1 MLWTSKTIFI
11 KKVLLLFLATSTS
24 FFLNSALPDNISEL
38 VEESAPA
45 VVNITAKKE
54 VSQRSSYGYGGI
66 PDEMLER
73 FGIPRE
79 FREIPQQKREAI
91 SYGSGFILKDN
102 YIMTNFH
109 VVEDSTDVTISLSD
123 RREFSAEVIG
133 VDPLSD
139 LAVLEVKGKN
149 LPTVAVGDSDE
160 LRVGDWVIA
169 IGSPFSF
176 DFSVTAGIVSAK
188 GRSIQN
194 NNIGNYVPFLQ
205 TDVAINPGNS
215 GGPLFNLDGEVV
227 GINSQIYSRSG
238 GYQGLAFAIPI
249 NVAIDVADQIITN
262 GEVSRGYLG
271 VRMSEVDSD
280 LADALGM
287 NKPYGALINDVEE
300 GESAD
305 NAGLIPGDV
314 IVEFDKKEIKFS
326 SDLPHVVGQIKPET
340 KALAKV
346 IRDGEEMILEFILGE
361 LPVNKESF
369 IPAKTQLSSDPIGL
383 KVADIDRDNPSMT
396 NMPDGVIISRV
407 NPNSPASGKVNRG
420 DIITMIQY
428 KGKKYEVI
436 DVNSFNET
444 LDNFTTGNKIAI
456 HLIRGGNRLIRS
468 ITLN

>member
-1 MLWTSKTIFI
+1 MKTLI
-11 KKVLLLFLATSTS
+11 KSFLIIILASS
-24 FFLNSALPDNISEL
+24 SSLYAQLPNNISEL
-38 VEESAPA
+38 VDQSAPA

-54 VSQRSSYGYGGI
+54 ISQRSSFGYGGI

-73 FGIPRE
+73 FGIPRD
-79 FREIPQQKREAI
+79 FREMPQQRRE
-91 SYGSGFILKDN
+91 SVSFGSGFILKSN
-102 YIMTNFH
+102 YILTNFH
-109 VVEDSTDVTISLSD
+109 VVEDATEVVVSLSD
-123 RREFSAEVIG
+123 RREFKAEVVG

-139 LAVLEVKGKN
+139 LAVLEVDGKN
-149 LPTVAVGDSDE
+149 LPAVNVGNSDK
-160 LRVGDWVIA
+160 LNVGDWVIA

-215 GGPLFNLDGEVV
+215 GGPLFNLDGDVV

-249 NVAIDVADQIITN
+249 NVALDVADQIINN

-305 NAGLIPGDV
+305 NAGLVPGDV
-314 IVEFDKKEIKFS
+314 IIEFDSKEIKFS
-326 SDLPHVVGQIKPET
+326 SDLPHVVGQIKPDSRA
-340 KALAKV
+340 KAKV
-346 IRDGEEMILEFILGE
+346 IRDGKEITLDFVLGE
-361 LPVNKESF
+361 LPITSEQF
-369 IPAKTQLSSDPIGL
+369 IPAKTQQSSDPLGL
-383 KVADIDRDNPSMT
+383 KVAEIDRDNPTMT
-396 NMPDGVIISRV
+396 NMPDGVIVSRV
-407 NPNSPASGKVNRG
+407 DPNSAASGKVNRG

-428 KGKKYEVI
+428 KGKKYMVY
-436 DVNSFNET
+436 DVDSFNQA
-444 LDNFTTGNKIAI
+444 LSNFSTNNKIAI
-456 HLIRGGNRLIRS
+456 HLIRNGTRLIRS
-468 ITLN
+468 VTLN

>member
-1 MLWTSKTIFI
+1 MKNLNTQISYF
-11 KKVLLLFLATSTS
+11 LFLM
-24 FFLNSALPDNISEL
+24 FFAVDVISGALPENISEL
-38 VEESAPA
+38 VDSSAPA

-54 VSQRSSYGYGGI
+54 VSQRQSFGYGGI

-73 FGIPRE
+73 FGIPRQY
-79 FREIPQQKREAI
+79 REMPQQRREST

-109 VVEDSTDVTISLSD
+109 VVEDATEVVVSLSD

-139 LAVLEVKGKN
+139 LAVLEVSDDD
-149 LPTVAVGDSDE
+149 LPTVNVGDSDD
-160 LRVGDWVIA
+160 LKVGDWVVA

-249 NVAIDVADQIITN
+249 NVAVDVADQIITN
-262 GEVSRGYLG
+262 GEVARGYLG

-287 NKPYGALINDVEE
+287 KKPYGALINDIEE

-305 NAGLIPGDV
+305 QAGLMPGDV
-314 IVEFDKKEIKFS
+314 IIEFDNNEIKFS
-326 SDLPHVVGQIKPET
+326 TDLPHVVGQIKPNT
-340 KALAKV
+340 NAKAKV
-346 IRDGEEMILEFILGE
+346 IRDGDEIELDFILGE
-361 LPVNKESF
+361 LPVNKETF
-369 IPAKTQLSSDPIGL
+369 VPAKSNVSSDPIGL
-383 KVADIDRDNPSMT
+383 KVADVDRDNPSMS
-396 NMPDGVIISRV
+396 NLPEGVIVTRV
-407 NPNSPASGKVNRG
+407 NPNSPASGKLTRG
-420 DIITMIQY
+420 DLITMIQHR
-428 KGKKYEVI
+428 GKKFEVYNS
-436 DVNSFNET
+436 DSFDDAVNEFSSG
-444 LDNFTTGNKIAI
+444 DKIAI
-456 HLIRGGNRLIRS
+456 HIIRNGSRLIQS

>member
-1 MLWTSKTIFI
+1 MYKILNKSLII
-11 KKVLLLFLATSTS
+11 LLFAISS
-24 FFLNSALPDNISEL
+24 SNYVFGNLPENISEL
-38 VEESAPA
+38 VDSSAPA

-79 FREIPQQKREAI
+79 FRDAPQQKREAV

-109 VVEDSTDVTISLSD
+109 VVEDATEVVVSLSD
-123 RREFSAEVIG
+123 RREYIAEIIG
-133 VDPLSD
+133 VDQLSD

-149 LPTVAVGDSDE
+149 LPTVDVGNSDE
-160 LRVGDWVIA
+160 LKVGDWVIA

-215 GGPLFNLDGEVV
+215 GGPLFNLEGKVV

-249 NVAIDVADQIITN
+249 NVAIDVADQIIN
-262 GEVSRGYLG
+262 SGEVSRGYLG

-287 NKPYGALINDVEE
+287 KKPYGALINDVEE

-305 NAGLIPGDV
+305 MAGLVPGDV
-314 IVEFDKKEIKFS
+314 IIEFDNKEIKFS
-326 SDLPHVVGQIKPET
+326 SDLPHVVGQIKPDSR
-340 KALAKV
+340 ASAKV
-346 IRDGEEMILEFILGE
+346 IRDGKEISLDFVLGE
-361 LPVNKESF
+361 LPINNETF
-369 IPAKTQLSSDPIGL
+369 IPAKTQSSSDPIGL
-383 KVADIDRDNPSMT
+383 KVVDIDRDNRSMA
-396 NMPDGVIISRV
+396 NMPDGVIVSRV
-407 NPNSPASGKVNRG
+407 NPNSAASGKVNRG

-428 KGKKYEVI
+428 KGKKF
-436 DVNSFNET
+436 DVNGVDSFNDS
-444 LDNFTTGNKIAI
+444 LNNFSSGNKIAI
-456 HLIRGGNRLIRS
+456 HLIRNGSRLITS

>member
-1 MLWTSKTIFI
+1 MKTVKKTLTIFLSNI
-11 KKVLLLFLATSTS
+11 FVIA
-24 FFLNSALPDNISEL
+24 NVYASALPQNISEL
-38 VEESAPA
+38 VENTAPA
-45 VVNITAKKE
+45 VVNITSKKE
-54 VSQRSSYGYGGI
+54 MAQRQSYGYGGI

-73 FGIPRE
+73 FGIPRQY
-79 FREIPQQKREAI
+79 REMPQQKREAV

-102 YIMTNFH
+102 YILTNFH
-109 VVEDSTDVTISLSD
+109 VVEDATEVIVSLSD
-123 RREFSAEVIG
+123 RREFIAEIVG

-139 LAVLEVKGKN
+139 LALLQVEGKN
-149 LPTVAVGDSDE
+149 LPQVITGNSDN
-160 LRVGDWVIA
+160 LKVGDWVVA

-215 GGPLFNLDGEVV
+215 GGPLFDLDGRVV

-249 NVAIDVADQIITN
+249 NVAVDVANQIIDK

-287 NKPYGALINDVEE
+287 KKPYGALINDVEE

-305 NAGLIPGDV
+305 NAGLMPGDV
-314 IVEFDKKEIKFS
+314 IIEFDDKEIKFS
-326 SDLPHVVGQIKPET
+326 SDLPHVVGQIQPKT
-340 KALAKV
+340 KAIGKV
-346 IRDGEEMILEFILGE
+346 IRDGEEIKLKFTLGE

-369 IPAKTQLSSDPIGL
+369 VPAKSQNSSDSIGI
-383 KVADIDRDNPSMT
+383 KVAEIDRDNPSMS
-396 NMPDGVIISRV
+396 NLPDGVIVSRV
-407 NPNSPASGKVNRG
+407 NPGSPAAGKVTRG
-420 DIITMIQY
+420 DVITMIQY
-428 KGKKYEVI
+428 KGKKYDIFDTVSYE
-436 DVNSFNET
+436 EA
-444 LDNFTTGNKIAI
+444 LDNFTSGNKIAL
-456 HLIRGGNRLIRS
+456 HLNRNGNRLIRS
-468 ITLN
+468 ITIN

>member
-1 MLWTSKTIFI
+1 MKTVKKTLTIFLSNI
-11 KKVLLLFLATSTS
+11 FVIA
-24 FFLNSALPDNISEL
+24 NVYASALPQNISEL
-38 VEESAPA
+38 VENTAPA
-45 VVNITAKKE
+45 VVNITSKKE
-54 VSQRSSYGYGGI
+54 IAQRQSYGYGGI

-73 FGIPRE
+73 FGIPRQY
-79 FREIPQQKREAI
+79 REMPQQKREAV

-102 YIMTNFH
+102 YILTNFH
-109 VVEDSTDVTISLSD
+109 VVEDATEVIVSLSD
-123 RREFSAEVIG
+123 RREFIAEIVG

-139 LAVLEVKGKN
+139 LALLKVEGKN
-149 LPTVAVGDSDE
+149 LPQVNAGNSDN
-160 LRVGDWVIA
+160 LKVGDWVVA

-215 GGPLFNLDGEVV
+215 GGPLFDLDGKVV

-249 NVAIDVADQIITN
+249 NVAVDVANQIIDK

-305 NAGLIPGDV
+305 NAGLMPGDV
-314 IVEFDKKEIKFS
+314 IIEFDNKEIKFS
-326 SDLPHVVGQIKPET
+326 SDLPHVVGQIQPQT
-340 KALAKV
+340 KAIGKV
-346 IRDGEEMILEFILGE
+346 IRDGEEIKLKFTLGE
-361 LPVNKESF
+361 LPVNNESF
-369 IPAKTQLSSDPIGL
+369 VPAKSQNSSDPIGI
-383 KVADIDRDNPSMT
+383 KVAEIDRDNPSMS
-396 NMPDGVIISRV
+396 NLSDGVIVSRV
-407 NPNSPASGKVNRG
+407 NPGSPAAGKVSKG
-420 DIITMIQY
+420 DLITMIQY
-428 KGKKYEVI
+428 KGKKYDII
-436 DVNSFNET
+436 DVESYEEA
-444 LDNFTTGNKIAI
+444 LDYFTSGNKIAL
-456 HLIRGGNRLIRS
+456 HLNRNGSRIIRS
-468 ITLN
+468 ITIN

>member
-1 MLWTSKTIFI
+1 MKTLIKSFLIIILTS
-11 KKVLLLFLATSTS
+11 
-24 FFLNSALPDNISEL
+24 SASLYAQLPDNISEL
-38 VEESAPA
+38 VDQSAPA

-54 VSQRSSYGYGGI
+54 ISQRSSFGYGGI

-73 FGIPRE
+73 FGIPRD
-79 FREIPQQKREAI
+79 FREMPQQRRE
-91 SYGSGFILKDN
+91 SVSFGSGFILKNN
-102 YIMTNFH
+102 YILTNFH
-109 VVEDSTDVTISLSD
+109 VVEDATDVVVSLSD
-123 RREFSAEVIG
+123 RREFKAEVVG

-139 LAVLEVKGKN
+139 LAVLEVDGKD
-149 LPTVAVGDSDE
+149 LPAVNVGNSDK
-160 LRVGDWVIA
+160 LNVGDWVIA

-215 GGPLFNLDGEVV
+215 GGPLFNLDGDVV

-249 NVAIDVADQIITN
+249 NVALDVADQIINN

-305 NAGLIPGDV
+305 NAGLVPGDV
-314 IVEFDKKEIKFS
+314 IIEFDSKEIKFS
-326 SDLPHVVGQIKPET
+326 SDLPHVVGQIKPNSSA
-340 KALAKV
+340 KAKV
-346 IRDGEEMILEFILGE
+346 IRDGKEITLDFVLGE
-361 LPVNKESF
+361 LPVNSEQF
-369 IPAKTQLSSDPIGL
+369 IPAKTQQSSDPLGL

-396 NMPDGVIISRV
+396 NMPEGVIVSRV
-407 NPNSPASGKVNRG
+407 NPNSAASGKVNRG
-420 DIITMIQY
+420 DVITMIQY
-428 KGKKYEVI
+428 KGQKYMVY
-436 DVNSFNET
+436 DVDSFNQA
-444 LDNFTTGNKIAI
+444 LSNFSSNNKIAI
-456 HLIRGGNRLIRS
+456 HLIRNGNRLIRS
-468 ITLN
+468 VTLN

>member
-1 MLWTSKTIFI
+1 MKILNVKHIF
-11 KKVLLLFLATSTS
+11 LLVCLSISNEVFA
-24 FFLNSALPDNISEL
+24 SALPENISEL
-38 VEESAPA
+38 VDSSAPA

-54 VSQRSSYGYGGI
+54 VSQRQSFGYGGI

-73 FGIPRE
+73 FGIPRQY
-79 FREIPQQKREAI
+79 REMPQQKREAT

-109 VVEDSTDVTISLSD
+109 VVEDATEVIISLSD
-123 RREFSAEVIG
+123 RREFIAEVVG

-139 LAVLEVKGKN
+139 LAVLEVSDDD
-149 LPTVAVGDSDE
+149 LPTVNVGNSDE

-188 GRSIQN
+188 GRSINN

-249 NVAIDVADQIITN
+249 NVAMDVADQIIN
-262 GEVSRGYLG
+262 DGEVSRGYLG

-287 NKPYGALINDVEE
+287 EKPYGALINDIEE

-305 NAGLIPGDV
+305 LAGLMPGDV
-314 IVEFDKKEIKFS
+314 IVEFDKKQIKFS
-326 SDLPHVVGQIKPET
+326 SDLPHVVGQIKPNT
-340 KALAKV
+340 NAKAIV
-346 IRDGEEMILEFILGE
+346 IRDGDEIELEFVLGE
-361 LPVNKESF
+361 LPVNNESF
-369 IPAKTQLSSDPIGL
+369 IPAKINTSSDPIGL
-383 KVADIDRDNPSMT
+383 KVAEIDRDNPSMS
-396 NMPDGVIISRV
+396 NLPDGVIVSRV
-407 NPNSPASGKVNRG
+407 NPNSPASGKLNRG
-420 DIITMIQY
+420 DLITMIQH
-428 KGKKYEVI
+428 KGKKFKVY
-436 DVNSFNET
+436 DVDTFDEAV
-444 LDNFTTGNKIAI
+444 DNFSTGEKIAI
-456 HLIRGGNRLIRS
+456 HIIRSGTRLIRS

>member
-1 MLWTSKTIFI
+1 MKTLI
-11 KKVLLLFLATSTS
+11 KSFLIIILASS
-24 FFLNSALPDNISEL
+24 SSLYAQLPDNISEL
-38 VEESAPA
+38 VDQSAPA

-54 VSQRSSYGYGGI
+54 ISQRSSFGYGGI

-73 FGIPRE
+73 FGIPRD
-79 FREIPQQKREAI
+79 FREMPQQRRE
-91 SYGSGFILKDN
+91 SVSFGSGFILKSN
-102 YIMTNFH
+102 YILTNFH
-109 VVEDSTDVTISLSD
+109 VVEDATEVVVSLSD
-123 RREFSAEVIG
+123 RREYKAEIVG

-139 LAVLEVKGKN
+139 LAVLEVDGKD
-149 LPTVAVGDSDE
+149 LPAVNVGNSDK
-160 LRVGDWVIA
+160 LNVGDWVIA

-215 GGPLFNLDGEVV
+215 GGPLFNLDGDVV

-249 NVAIDVADQIITN
+249 NVALDVADQIINN

-305 NAGLIPGDV
+305 NAGLVPGDV
-314 IVEFDKKEIKFS
+314 IIEFDSKEIKFS
-326 SDLPHVVGQIKPET
+326 SDLPHVVGQIKPDSSA
-340 KALAKV
+340 KAKV
-346 IRDGEEMILEFILGE
+346 IRDGKEITLDFVLGE
-361 LPVNKESF
+361 LPITSEQF
-369 IPAKTQLSSDPIGL
+369 IPAKTQQSSDPLGL

-396 NMPDGVIISRV
+396 NMPEGVIVSRV
-407 NPNSPASGKVNRG
+407 NPNSAASGKVNRG
-420 DIITMIQY
+420 DVITMIQY
-428 KGKKYEVI
+428 KGQKYMVY
-436 DVNSFNET
+436 DVDSFNQA
-444 LDNFTTGNKIAI
+444 LSNFSTNNKIAI
-456 HLIRGGNRLIRS
+456 HLIRNGTRLIRS
-468 ITLN
+468 VTLN

>member
-1 MLWTSKTIFI
+1 MVPNISG
-11 KKVLLLFLATSTS
+11 SS
-24 FFLNSALPDNISEL
+24 LPENISEL
-38 VEESAPA
+38 VEDTASA
-45 VVNITAKKE
+45 VVNITSKKE
-54 VSQRSSYGYGGI
+54 INQRQSYGYGGI

-73 FGIPRE
+73 FGIPRQ
-79 FREIPQQKREAI
+79 FREMPQQKREAT

-102 YIMTNFH
+102 YILTNFH
-109 VVEDSTDVTISLSD
+109 VVEDATEVIVSLSD
-123 RREFSAEVIG
+123 RREFIAEIVG

-139 LAVLEVKGKN
+139 LALLKVDGNN
-149 LPTVAVGDSDE
+149 LPQVITGNSDD
-160 LRVGDWVIA
+160 LKVGDWVVA

-215 GGPLFNLDGEVV
+215 GGPLFDLDGKVV

-249 NVAIDVADQIITN
+249 NVAVDVANQIIDK

-305 NAGLIPGDV
+305 NAGLLPGDV
-314 IVEFDKKEIKFS
+314 IIEFDNKEIKFS
-326 SDLPHVVGQIKPET
+326 SDLPHVVGQIQPKT
-340 KALAKV
+340 KAMAKV
-346 IRDGEEMILEFILGE
+346 IRNGEEIKLKFTLGE
-361 LPVNKESF
+361 LPVNSESF
-369 IPAKTQLSSDPIGL
+369 VPAKSQNSADPIGI
-383 KVADIDRDNPSMT
+383 KVAEIDRDNPSMS
-396 NMPDGVIISRV
+396 NLPDGVIVSRV
-407 NPNSPASGKVNRG
+407 DPGSPASGKINRG
-420 DIITMIQY
+420 DIITMIQH
-428 KGKKYEVI
+428 KGKKFDIFDTDTYEEAI
-436 DVNSFNET
+436 DDFIS
-444 LDNFTTGNKIAI
+444 GNKIAL
-456 HLIRGGNRLIRS
+456 HLNRNGNRIIRS
-468 ITLN
+468 ITIN

>member
-1 MLWTSKTIFI
+1 MKTLIKSFLIIILTSS
-11 KKVLLLFLATSTS
+11 LSLYAQ
-24 FFLNSALPDNISEL
+24 LPDNISEL
-38 VEESAPA
+38 VDQSAPA

-54 VSQRSSYGYGGI
+54 ISQRSSFGYGGI

-73 FGIPRE
+73 FGIPRD
-79 FREIPQQKREAI
+79 FREMPQQRRE
-91 SYGSGFILKDN
+91 SVSFGSGFILKSN
-102 YIMTNFH
+102 YILTNFH
-109 VVEDSTDVTISLSD
+109 VVEDATEVVVSLSD
-123 RREFSAEVIG
+123 RREYKAEIVG

-139 LAVLEVKGKN
+139 LAVLEVDGKD
-149 LPTVAVGDSDE
+149 LPAVNVGNSDK
-160 LRVGDWVIA
+160 LNVGDWVIA

-215 GGPLFNLDGEVV
+215 GGPLFNLDGDVV

-249 NVAIDVADQIITN
+249 NVALDVADQIINN

-305 NAGLIPGDV
+305 NAGLVPGDV
-314 IVEFDKKEIKFS
+314 IIEFDSKEIKFS
-326 SDLPHVVGQIKPET
+326 SDLPHVVGQIKPDSSA
-340 KALAKV
+340 KAKV
-346 IRDGEEMILEFILGE
+346 IRDGKEITLDFVLGE
-361 LPVNKESF
+361 LPITSEQF
-369 IPAKTQLSSDPIGL
+369 IPAKTQQSSDPLGL

-396 NMPDGVIISRV
+396 NMPEGVIVSRV
-407 NPNSPASGKVNRG
+407 NPNSAASGKVNRG
-420 DIITMIQY
+420 DVITMIQY
-428 KGKKYEVI
+428 KGQKYMVY
-436 DVNSFNET
+436 DVDSFNQA
-444 LDNFTTGNKIAI
+444 LSNFSSNNKIAI
-456 HLIRGGNRLIRS
+456 HLIRNGTRLIRS
-468 ITLN
+468 VTLN

>member
-1 MLWTSKTIFI
+1 MFKPKLKNFFIVIFLI
-11 KKVLLLFLATSTS
+11 GSSASLYA
-24 FFLNSALPDNISEL
+24 ALPENISDL
-38 VEESAPA
+38 VDDSAPA

-79 FREIPQQKREAI
+79 FREMPQQKREAV

-109 VVEDSTDVTISLSD
+109 VVEDASEVVVSLSD
-123 RREFSAEVIG
+123 RREFIAEVIG

-149 LPTVAVGDSDE
+149 LPSVDVGNSDE
-160 LRVGDWVIA
+160 LKVGDWVIA

-249 NVAIDVADQIITN
+249 NVAVDVADQIISS

-287 NKPYGALINDVEE
+287 KKPYGALINDVEE

-305 NAGLIPGDV
+305 LAGLIPGDV
-314 IVEFDKKEIKFS
+314 IIEFDKKQIKFS
-326 SDLPHVVGQIKPET
+326 TDLPHVVGQIKPNTE
-340 KALAKV
+340 AIAKV
-346 IRDGEEMILEFILGE
+346 IRDGEEISLEFILGE
-361 LPVNKESF
+361 LPVNSETF
-369 IPAKTQLSSDPIGL
+369 IPAKTQTSSDPIGI
-383 KVADIDRDNPSMT
+383 KVADLDRDNPSMA
-396 NMPDGVIISRV
+396 NMPDGVIVSRV

-420 DIITMIQY
+420 DLITMIQF
-428 KGKKYEVI
+428 KGKKYQVF
-436 DVNSFNET
+436 DVESFNDS
-444 LDNFTTGNKIAI
+444 LLNFSSGDKVAV
-456 HLIRGGNRLIRS
+456 HLIRGGNRFIRS

>member
-1 MLWTSKTIFI
+1 MKTLI
-11 KKVLLLFLATSTS
+11 KSFLIIILASS
-24 FFLNSALPDNISEL
+24 SSLYAQLPDNISEL
-38 VEESAPA
+38 VDQSAPA

-54 VSQRSSYGYGGI
+54 ISQRSSFGYGGI

-73 FGIPRE
+73 FGIPRD
-79 FREIPQQKREAI
+79 FREMPQQRRE
-91 SYGSGFILKDN
+91 SVSFGSGFILKSN
-102 YIMTNFH
+102 YILTNFH
-109 VVEDSTDVTISLSD
+109 VVEDATEVVVSLSD
-123 RREFSAEVIG
+123 RREYKAEIVG

-139 LAVLEVKGKN
+139 LAVLEVDGKD
-149 LPTVAVGDSDE
+149 LPAVNVGNSDK
-160 LRVGDWVIA
+160 LNVGDWVIA

-215 GGPLFNLDGEVV
+215 GGPLFNLDGDVV

-249 NVAIDVADQIITN
+249 NVALDVADQIIN
-262 GEVSRGYLG
+262 SGEVSRGYLG

-305 NAGLIPGDV
+305 NAGLVPGDV
-314 IVEFDKKEIKFS
+314 IIEFDSKEIKFS
-326 SDLPHVVGQIKPET
+326 SDLPHVVGQIKPDSSA
-340 KALAKV
+340 KAKV
-346 IRDGEEMILEFILGE
+346 IRDGKEITLDFVLGE
-361 LPVNKESF
+361 LPITSEQF
-369 IPAKTQLSSDPIGL
+369 IPAKTQQSSDPLGL

-396 NMPDGVIISRV
+396 NMPEGVIVSRV
-407 NPNSPASGKVNRG
+407 NPNSAASGKVNRG
-420 DIITMIQY
+420 DVITMIQH
-428 KGKKYEVI
+428 KGQKYMVY
-436 DVNSFNET
+436 DVDSFNQA
-444 LDNFTTGNKIAI
+444 LRNFSTNNKIAI
-456 HLIRGGNRLIRS
+456 HLIRNGTRLIRS
-468 ITLN
+468 VTLN

>member
-1 MLWTSKTIFI
+1 MYKILNKGLII
-11 KKVLLLFLATSTS
+11 LLFAISS
-24 FFLNSALPDNISEL
+24 SNYVFGNLPENISEL
-38 VEESAPA
+38 VDSSAPA

-79 FREIPQQKREAI
+79 FRDAPQQKREAV

-109 VVEDSTDVTISLSD
+109 VVEDATEVVVSLSD
-123 RREFSAEVIG
+123 RREYIAEIIG
-133 VDPLSD
+133 VDQLSD

-149 LPTVAVGDSDE
+149 LPSVDVGNSDE
-160 LRVGDWVIA
+160 LKVGDWVIA

-215 GGPLFNLDGEVV
+215 GGPLFNLEGKVV

-249 NVAIDVADQIITN
+249 NVAIDVADQIIN
-262 GEVSRGYLG
+262 SGEVSRGYLG

-287 NKPYGALINDVEE
+287 KKPYGALINDVEE

-305 NAGLIPGDV
+305 MAGLVPGDV
-314 IVEFDKKEIKFS
+314 IIEFDNKEIKFS
-326 SDLPHVVGQIKPET
+326 SDLPHVVGQIKPDSR
-340 KALAKV
+340 ASAKV
-346 IRDGEEMILEFILGE
+346 IRDGKQISLDFVLGE
-361 LPVNKESF
+361 LPINNETF
-369 IPAKTQLSSDPIGL
+369 IPAKTQSSSDPIGL
-383 KVADIDRDNPSMT
+383 KVVDIDRDNPSMA
-396 NMPDGVIISRV
+396 NMPDGVIVSRV
-407 NPNSPASGKVNRG
+407 NPNSAASGKVNRG

-428 KGKKYEVI
+428 KGKKF
-436 DVNSFNET
+436 DVNGVDSFNEA
-444 LDNFTTGNKIAI
+444 LNNFSSGNKIAI
-456 HLIRGGNRLIRS
+456 HLIRNGSRLITS

>member
-1 MLWTSKTIFI
+1 MKTLI
-11 KKVLLLFLATSTS
+11 KSFLIIILASS
-24 FFLNSALPDNISEL
+24 SSLYAQLPDNISEL
-38 VEESAPA
+38 VDQSAPA

-54 VSQRSSYGYGGI
+54 ISQRSSFGYGGI

-73 FGIPRE
+73 FGIPRD
-79 FREIPQQKREAI
+79 FREMPQQRRE
-91 SYGSGFILKDN
+91 SVSFGSGFILKSN
-102 YIMTNFH
+102 YILTNFH
-109 VVEDSTDVTISLSD
+109 VVEDATEVVVSLSD
-123 RREFSAEVIG
+123 RREYKAEIVG

-139 LAVLEVKGKN
+139 LAVLEVDGKD
-149 LPTVAVGDSDE
+149 LPAVNVGNSDK
-160 LRVGDWVIA
+160 LNVGDWVIA

-215 GGPLFNLDGEVV
+215 GGPLFNLDGDVV

-249 NVAIDVADQIITN
+249 NVALDVADQIIN
-262 GEVSRGYLG
+262 SGEVSRGYLG

-305 NAGLIPGDV
+305 NAGLVPGDV
-314 IVEFDKKEIKFS
+314 IIEFDSKEIKFS
-326 SDLPHVVGQIKPET
+326 SDLPHVVGQIKPDSSA
-340 KALAKV
+340 KAKV
-346 IRDGEEMILEFILGE
+346 IRDGKEITLDFVLGE
-361 LPVNKESF
+361 LPITSEQF
-369 IPAKTQLSSDPIGL
+369 IPAKTQQSSDPLGL

-396 NMPDGVIISRV
+396 NMPEGVIVSRV
-407 NPNSPASGKVNRG
+407 NPNSAASGKVNRG
-420 DIITMIQY
+420 DVITMIQY
-428 KGKKYEVI
+428 KGQKYMVY
-436 DVNSFNET
+436 DVDSFNQA
-444 LDNFTTGNKIAI
+444 LSNFSTNNKIAI
-456 HLIRGGNRLIRS
+456 HLIRNGTRLIRS
-468 ITLN
+468 VTLN

>member
-1 MLWTSKTIFI
+1 MKILNVKHIF
-11 KKVLLLFLATSTS
+11 LLVSLSVSNEVFS
-24 FFLNSALPDNISEL
+24 SALPENISEL
-38 VEESAPA
+38 VDSSAPA

-54 VSQRSSYGYGGI
+54 VSQRQSFGYGGI

-73 FGIPRE
+73 FGIPRQY
-79 FREIPQQKREAI
+79 REMPQQKREAT

-109 VVEDSTDVTISLSD
+109 VVEDATEVIISLSD
-123 RREFSAEVIG
+123 RREFIAEVVG

-139 LAVLEVKGKN
+139 LAVLEVSDDD
-149 LPTVAVGDSDE
+149 LPTVNVGNSDE

-188 GRSIQN
+188 GRSINN

-249 NVAIDVADQIITN
+249 NVAMDVADQIIN
-262 GEVSRGYLG
+262 DGEVSRGYLG

-287 NKPYGALINDVEE
+287 EKPYGALINDIEE

-305 NAGLIPGDV
+305 LAGLMPGDV
-314 IVEFDKKEIKFS
+314 IVEFDKKQIKFS
-326 SDLPHVVGQIKPET
+326 SDLPHVVGQIKPNT
-340 KALAKV
+340 NAKAIV
-346 IRDGEEMILEFILGE
+346 IRDGDEIELEFVLGE
-361 LPVNKESF
+361 LPVNNESF
-369 IPAKTQLSSDPIGL
+369 IPAKINTSSDPIGL
-383 KVADIDRDNPSMT
+383 KVAEIDRDNPSMS
-396 NMPDGVIISRV
+396 NLPDGVIVSRV
-407 NPNSPASGKVNRG
+407 NPNSPASGKLNRG
-420 DIITMIQY
+420 DLITMIQH
-428 KGKKYEVI
+428 KGKKFKVY
-436 DVNSFNET
+436 DVDTFDEAV
-444 LDNFTTGNKIAI
+444 DNFSTGEKIAI
-456 HLIRGGNRLIRS
+456 HIIRNGTRLIRS

>member
-1 MLWTSKTIFI
+1 MKTLIKSFLIIILTSSSS
-11 KKVLLLFLATSTS
+11 LYAQ
-24 FFLNSALPDNISEL
+24 LPDNISEL
-38 VEESAPA
+38 VDQSAPA

-54 VSQRSSYGYGGI
+54 ISQRSSFGYGGI

-73 FGIPRE
+73 FGIPRD
-79 FREIPQQKREAI
+79 FREMPQQRRE
-91 SYGSGFILKDN
+91 SVSFGSGFILKNN
-102 YIMTNFH
+102 YILTNFH
-109 VVEDSTDVTISLSD
+109 VVEDATEVVVSLSD
-123 RREFSAEVIG
+123 RREFKAEVVG

-139 LAVLEVKGKN
+139 LAVLEVDGKD
-149 LPTVAVGDSDE
+149 LPAVNVGNSDK
-160 LRVGDWVIA
+160 LNVGDWVIA

-215 GGPLFNLDGEVV
+215 GGPLFNLDGDVV

-249 NVAIDVADQIITN
+249 NVALDVADQIINN

-305 NAGLIPGDV
+305 NAGLVPGDV
-314 IVEFDKKEIKFS
+314 IIEFDSKEIKFS
-326 SDLPHVVGQIKPET
+326 SDLPHVVGQIKPDSSA
-340 KALAKV
+340 KAKV
-346 IRDGEEMILEFILGE
+346 IRDGKEITLDFVLGE
-361 LPVNKESF
+361 LPITSEQF
-369 IPAKTQLSSDPIGL
+369 IPAKTQQSSDPLGL

-396 NMPDGVIISRV
+396 NMPEGVIVSRV
-407 NPNSPASGKVNRG
+407 NPNSAASGKVNRG
-420 DIITMIQY
+420 DVITMIQY
-428 KGKKYEVI
+428 KGQKYMVY
-436 DVNSFNET
+436 DVDSFNQA
-444 LDNFTTGNKIAI
+444 LSNFSSNNKIAI
-456 HLIRGGNRLIRS
+456 HLIRNGTRLIRS
-468 ITLN
+468 VTLN

>member
-1 MLWTSKTIFI
+1 MINIFNKSLI
-11 KKVLLLFLATSTS
+11 IFLSIATT
-24 FFLNSALPDNISEL
+24 FDVYANLPENISDL
-38 VEESAPA
+38 VDDSAPA

-54 VSQRSSYGYGGI
+54 VSQRSSFGYGGI

-73 FGIPRE
+73 FGVPRE
-79 FREIPQQKREAI
+79 FREREMPQQKRESI

-109 VVEDSTDVTISLSD
+109 VVEDASEVVVSLSD
-123 RREFSAEVIG
+123 RREYIAEVIG

-139 LAVLEVKGKN
+139 LAVLQIKGKD
-149 LPTVAVGDSDE
+149 LPTINVGNSDE
-160 LRVGDWVIA
+160 LKVGDWVVA

-249 NVAIDVADQIITN
+249 NVATDVADQIITS

-287 NKPYGALINDVEE
+287 RKPYGALINDVEE

-305 NAGLIPGDV
+305 LAGLVPGDV
-314 IVEFDKKEIKFS
+314 IIEFDNKEIKFS
-326 SDLPHVVGQIKPET
+326 SDLPHVVGQIKPNT
-340 KALAKV
+340 RASARV
-346 IRDGEEMILEFILGE
+346 VRDGDEINLDFILGE

-369 IPAKTQLSSDPIGL
+369 VPAKTQSSSDPLGL
-383 KVADIDRDNPSMT
+383 KVADIDRDNPSMA
-396 NMPDGVIISRV
+396 NMPDGVIVSRV
-407 NPNSPASGKVNRG
+407 NPNSAASGKVNRG
-420 DIITMIQY
+420 DLITMIQY
-428 KGKKYEVI
+428 KGKKLEVSDI
-436 DVNSFNET
+436 ESFGKALE
-444 LDNFTTGNKIAI
+444 NFSSGDKIAI
-456 HLIRGGNRLIRS
+456 HLIRGGNRLITS
-468 ITLN
+468 VTLT

>member
-1 MLWTSKTIFI
+1 MKIFNVKHI
-11 KKVLLLFLATSTS
+11 FLLVCLSISNEVFS
-24 FFLNSALPDNISEL
+24 SALPENISEL
-38 VEESAPA
+38 VDSSAPA

-54 VSQRSSYGYGGI
+54 VSQRQSFGYGGI

-73 FGIPRE
+73 FGIPRQY
-79 FREIPQQKREAI
+79 REMPQQKREAT

-109 VVEDSTDVTISLSD
+109 VVEDATEVIISLSD
-123 RREFSAEVIG
+123 RREFIAEVVG

-139 LAVLEVKGKN
+139 LAVLEVSDDD
-149 LPTVAVGDSDE
+149 LPTVNVGNSDE

-188 GRSIQN
+188 GRSINN

-215 GGPLFNLDGEVV
+215 GGPLFNLDGEVI

-249 NVAIDVADQIITN
+249 NVAMDVADQIIN
-262 GEVSRGYLG
+262 DGEVSRGYLG

-287 NKPYGALINDVEE
+287 EKPYGALINDIEE

-305 NAGLIPGDV
+305 LAGLMPGDV
-314 IVEFDKKEIKFS
+314 IVEFDKKQIKFS
-326 SDLPHVVGQIKPET
+326 SDLPHVVGQIKPNT
-340 KALAKV
+340 NAKAIV
-346 IRDGEEMILEFILGE
+346 IRDGDEIELEFVLGE
-361 LPVNKESF
+361 LPVNNESF
-369 IPAKTQLSSDPIGL
+369 IPAKINTSSDPIGL
-383 KVADIDRDNPSMT
+383 KVAEIDRDNPSMS
-396 NMPDGVIISRV
+396 NLPDGVIVSRV
-407 NPNSPASGKVNRG
+407 NPNSPASGKLNRG
-420 DIITMIQY
+420 DLITMIQH
-428 KGKKYEVI
+428 KGKKFKVY
-436 DVNSFNET
+436 DVDTFDEAV
-444 LDNFTTGNKIAI
+444 DNFSTGEKIAI
-456 HLIRGGNRLIRS
+456 HIIRNGTRLIRS

>member
-1 MLWTSKTIFI
+1 MINIFI
-11 KKVLLLFLATSTS
+11 KSLIIFLSIATT
-24 FFLNSALPDNISEL
+24 FDVYANLPENISDL
-38 VEESAPA
+38 VDDSAPA

-54 VSQRSSYGYGGI
+54 VSQRSSFGYGGI

-73 FGIPRE
+73 FGVPRE
-79 FREIPQQKREAI
+79 FREREMPQQKRESI

-109 VVEDSTDVTISLSD
+109 VVEDATEVVVSLSD
-123 RREFSAEVIG
+123 RREYIAEVIG

-139 LAVLEVKGKN
+139 LAVLQIKGKD
-149 LPTVAVGDSDE
+149 LPTVNVGNSDE
-160 LRVGDWVIA
+160 LKVGDWVVA

-249 NVAIDVADQIITN
+249 NVATDVADQIITS

-287 NKPYGALINDVEE
+287 RKPYGALINDVEE

-305 NAGLIPGDV
+305 LAGLVPGDV
-314 IVEFDKKEIKFS
+314 IIEFDNKEIKFS
-326 SDLPHVVGQIKPET
+326 SDLPHVVGQIKPNT
-340 KALAKV
+340 RASARV
-346 IRDGEEMILEFILGE
+346 VRDGDEINLDFILGE

-369 IPAKTQLSSDPIGL
+369 VPAKTQSSSDPLGL
-383 KVADIDRDNPSMT
+383 KVADIDRDNPSMA
-396 NMPDGVIISRV
+396 NMPDGVIVSRV
-407 NPNSPASGKVNRG
+407 NPNSAASGKVNRG
-420 DIITMIQY
+420 DLITMIQY
-428 KGKKYEVI
+428 KGKKLEVSDI
-436 DVNSFNET
+436 ESFGKALE
-444 LDNFTTGNKIAI
+444 NFSSGDKIAI
-456 HLIRGGNRLIRS
+456 HLIRGGNRLITS
-468 ITLN
+468 VTLT

>member
-1 MLWTSKTIFI
+1 MKLKSKIYI
-11 KKVLLLFLATSTS
+11 IILIS
-24 FFLNSALPDNISEL
+24 FTYSMAVMGQLPDNISEL
-38 VEESAPA
+38 VDQSAPA

-54 VSQRSSYGYGGI
+54 ISQRSSFGYGGI

-73 FGIPRE
+73 FGIPRD
-79 FREIPQQKREAI
+79 FRDMPQQKRESI
-91 SYGSGFILKDN
+91 SYGSGFILKNN

-109 VVEDSTDVTISLSD
+109 VVDDATEVVISLAD
-123 RREFSAEVIG
+123 RREFKAEVIG

-139 LAVLEVKGKN
+139 LAVLEIKGNN
-149 LPTVAVGDSDE
+149 LPNVVVGDSDK
-160 LRVGDWVIA
+160 LKVGDWVVA

-249 NVAIDVADQIITN
+249 NVAIDVADQIIN
-262 GEVSRGYLG
+262 SGEVSRGYLG

-287 NKPYGALINDVEE
+287 KKPYGALINDIEE

-305 NAGLIPGDV
+305 NAGLLPGDV
-314 IVEFDKKEIKFS
+314 IIEFDEKEIKFS
-326 SDLPHVVGQIKPET
+326 SDLPHVVGQIKPNTE
-340 KALAKV
+340 AAAKV
-346 IRDGEEMILEFILGE
+346 IRDGEEIMLNFVLGQ
-361 LPVNKESF
+361 LPVNSEQF
-369 IPAKTQLSSDPIGL
+369 IPAKMQSSSDPLGL
-383 KVADIDRDNPSMT
+383 KVAEIDRDNPSMT
-396 NMPDGVIISRV
+396 NMPEGVIVSRV
-407 NPNSPASGKVNRG
+407 NANSAASGKVNRG
-420 DIITMIQY
+420 DLITMIQF
-428 KGKKYEVI
+428 KGNKFSI
-436 DVNSFNET
+436 NDVDSFDDA
-444 LDNFTTGNKIAI
+444 LKNFSSGNKIAI
-456 HLIRGGNRLIRS
+456 HLIRNGLRLITS
-468 ITLN
+468 VTLN

>member
-1 MLWTSKTIFI
+1 MKTLIKSFLIIILTS
-11 KKVLLLFLATSTS
+11 STS
-24 FFLNSALPDNISEL
+24 LYAQLPDNISEL
-38 VEESAPA
+38 VDQSAPA

-54 VSQRSSYGYGGI
+54 ISQRSSFGYGGI

-73 FGIPRE
+73 FGIPRD
-79 FREIPQQKREAI
+79 FREMPQQRRE
-91 SYGSGFILKDN
+91 SVSFGSGFILKSN
-102 YIMTNFH
+102 YILTNFH
-109 VVEDSTDVTISLSD
+109 VVEDATEVVVSLSD
-123 RREFSAEVIG
+123 RREYKAEIVG

-139 LAVLEVKGKN
+139 LAVLEVDGKD
-149 LPTVAVGDSDE
+149 LPAVNVGNSDK
-160 LRVGDWVIA
+160 LNVGDWVIA

-215 GGPLFNLDGEVV
+215 GGPLFNLDGDVV

-249 NVAIDVADQIITN
+249 NVALDVADQIINN

-305 NAGLIPGDV
+305 NAGLVPGDV
-314 IVEFDKKEIKFS
+314 IIEFDSKEIKFS
-326 SDLPHVVGQIKPET
+326 SDLPHVVGQIKPDSSA
-340 KALAKV
+340 KAKV
-346 IRDGEEMILEFILGE
+346 IRDGKEITLDFVLGE
-361 LPVNKESF
+361 LPITSEQF
-369 IPAKTQLSSDPIGL
+369 IPAKTQQSSDPLGL

-396 NMPDGVIISRV
+396 NMPEGVIVSRV
-407 NPNSPASGKVNRG
+407 NPNSAASGKVNRG
-420 DIITMIQY
+420 DVITMIQY
-428 KGKKYEVI
+428 KGQKYMVY
-436 DVNSFNET
+436 DVDSFNQA
-444 LDNFTTGNKIAI
+444 LSNFSSNNKIAI
-456 HLIRGGNRLIRS
+456 HLIRNGTRLIRS
-468 ITLN
+468 VTLN

>member
-1 MLWTSKTIFI
+1 MKISNI
-11 KKVLLLFLATSTS
+11 KLSSLLLLIIFSK
-24 FFLNSALPDNISEL
+24 NIVGALPENISEL
-38 VEESAPA
+38 VDSSAPA

-54 VSQRSSYGYGGI
+54 VSQRQSYGYGGI

-73 FGIPRE
+73 FGIPRQ
-79 FREIPQQKREAI
+79 FREMPQEKREAT

-109 VVEDSTDVTISLSD
+109 VVEDATEVIVSLSD
-123 RREFSAEVIG
+123 RREFVAEVIG
-133 VDPLSD
+133 IDPLSD
-139 LAVLEVKGKN
+139 LAVLEVNGKDLPSVNIGNSEN
-149 LPTVAVGDSDE
+149 LK
-160 LRVGDWVIA
+160 VGDWVVA

-249 NVAIDVADQIITN
+249 NVAVDVANQIIN
-262 GEVSRGYLG
+262 DGEVARGYLG

-287 NKPYGALINDVEE
+287 NKPYGALINDIEE

-305 NAGLIPGDV
+305 LAGLLPGDV
-314 IVEFDKKEIKFS
+314 IIEFDNKEIKFS
-326 SDLPHVVGQIKPET
+326 SDLPHVVGQIKPNT
-340 KALAKV
+340 VSQAV
-346 IRDGEEMILEFILGE
+346 IIRNGEEIELDFVLGE
-361 LPVNKESF
+361 LPVNNESF
-369 IPAKTQLSSDPIGL
+369 IPAKTNISSDPIGI
-383 KVADIDRDNPSMT
+383 KVADIDRDNPSMS
-396 NMPDGVIISRV
+396 NLPDGVVVSRV
-407 NPNSPASGKVNRG
+407 NPNSPASGKLNRG
-420 DIITMIQY
+420 DLITIIQH
-428 KGKKYEVI
+428 KRKKYEI
-436 DVNSFNET
+436 FDVDSFDAAV
-444 LDNFTTGNKIAI
+444 DNFSSGDKIAI
-456 HLIRGGNRLIRS
+456 HINRNGSRLIRS

>member
-1 MLWTSKTIFI
+1 
-11 KKVLLLFLATSTS
+11 
-24 FFLNSALPDNISEL
+24 
-38 VEESAPA
+38 
-45 VVNITAKKE
+45 VNITSKKE
-54 VSQRSSYGYGGI
+54 ISQRQSYGYGGI

-73 FGIPRE
+73 FGIPRQ
-79 FREIPQQKREAI
+79 FREMPQEKREAV

-102 YIMTNFH
+102 YIMTNYH
-109 VVEDSTDVTISLSD
+109 VVEDATEVIVSLSD
-123 RREFSAEVIG
+123 RREFIAEIVG

-139 LAVLEVKGKN
+139 LALLVVEGKDLPKVETGNSDN
-149 LPTVAVGDSDE
+149 LK
-160 LRVGDWVIA
+160 VGDWVVA

-215 GGPLFNLDGEVV
+215 GGPLFDLDGKVV

-249 NVAIDVADQIITN
+249 NVAIDVANQIIKK

-287 NKPYGALINDVEE
+287 KKPYGALINDVEE

-305 NAGLIPGDV
+305 NAGLLPGDV
-314 IVEFDKKEIKFS
+314 IIEFDNKEIKFS
-326 SDLPHVVGQIKPET
+326 SDLPHVVGQIQPDT
-340 KALAKV
+340 NATAKI
-346 IRDGEEMILEFILGE
+346 IRDGDEIELDFVLGE

-369 IPAKTQLSSDPIGL
+369 VPAKSQTSSDPIGI
-383 KVADIDRDNPSMT
+383 KVAEIDRENPSMA
-396 NMPDGVIISRV
+396 NLPDGVIVSRV
-407 NPNSPASGKVNRG
+407 NPGSPASGRVTRG
-420 DIITMIQY
+420 DLITMIQY
-428 KGKKYEVI
+428 KGKKYVI
-436 DVNSFNET
+436 YDVESYEEALESFSS
-444 LDNFTTGNKIAI
+444 GNKIAL
-456 HLIRGGNRLIRS
+456 HLNRNGSRIIRS

>member
-1 MLWTSKTIFI
+1 MKLKSKIYI
-11 KKVLLLFLATSTS
+11 IILIS
-24 FFLNSALPDNISEL
+24 FTYSMAVMGQLPDNISEL
-38 VEESAPA
+38 VDQSAPA

-54 VSQRSSYGYGGI
+54 ISQRSSFGYGGI

-73 FGIPRE
+73 FGIPRD
-79 FREIPQQKREAI
+79 FRDMPQQKRESI
-91 SYGSGFILKDN
+91 SYGSGFILKNN

-109 VVEDSTDVTISLSD
+109 VVDDATEVVISLAD
-123 RREFSAEVIG
+123 RREFKAEVIG

-139 LAVLEVKGKN
+139 LAVLEIKGNN
-149 LPTVAVGDSDE
+149 LPNVVVGDSDK
-160 LRVGDWVIA
+160 LKVGDWVVA

-249 NVAIDVADQIITN
+249 NVAIDVADQIIN
-262 GEVSRGYLG
+262 SGEVSRGYLG

-287 NKPYGALINDVEE
+287 KKPYGALINDIEE

-305 NAGLIPGDV
+305 NAGLLPGDV
-314 IVEFDKKEIKFS
+314 IIEFDEKEIKFS
-326 SDLPHVVGQIKPET
+326 SDLPHVVGQIKPNTE
-340 KALAKV
+340 AAAKV
-346 IRDGEEMILEFILGE
+346 IRDGEEIMLNFVLGQ
-361 LPVNKESF
+361 LPVNSEQF
-369 IPAKTQLSSDPIGL
+369 IPAKMQSSSDPLGL
-383 KVADIDRDNPSMT
+383 EVAEIDRDNPSMI
-396 NMPDGVIISRV
+396 NMPEGVIVSRV
-407 NPNSPASGKVNRG
+407 NANSAASGKVNSG
-420 DIITMIQY
+420 DLITMIQF
-428 KGKKYEVI
+428 KGNKFSI
-436 DVNSFNET
+436 NDVDSFDDA
-444 LDNFTTGNKIAI
+444 LKNFSSGNKIAI
-456 HLIRGGNRLIRS
+456 HLIRNGLRLITS
-468 ITLN
+468 VTLN

>member
-1 MLWTSKTIFI
+1 MKTLIKSFLIIIFTSS
-11 KKVLLLFLATSTS
+11 VSLYAQ
-24 FFLNSALPDNISEL
+24 LPDNISEL
-38 VEESAPA
+38 VDQSAPA

-54 VSQRSSYGYGGI
+54 VSQRSSFGYGGI

-73 FGIPRE
+73 FGIPRD
-79 FREIPQQKREAI
+79 FREMPQQRRE
-91 SYGSGFILKDN
+91 SVSFGSGFILKSN
-102 YIMTNFH
+102 YILTNFH
-109 VVEDSTDVTISLSD
+109 VVEDATEVIVSLSD
-123 RREFSAEVIG
+123 RREFKAEVVG

-139 LAVLEVKGKN
+139 LALLEVDGKD
-149 LPTVAVGDSDE
+149 LPAVNVGNSDK
-160 LRVGDWVIA
+160 LNVGDWVIA

-215 GGPLFNLDGEVV
+215 GGPLFNLDGDVV

-249 NVAIDVADQIITN
+249 NVALDVADQIINN

-305 NAGLIPGDV
+305 NAGLVPGDV
-314 IVEFDKKEIKFS
+314 IIEFDSKEIKFS
-326 SDLPHVVGQIKPET
+326 SDLPHVVGQIKPDSRA
-340 KALAKV
+340 KAKV
-346 IRDGEEMILEFILGE
+346 IRDGKEITLDFVLGE
-361 LPVNKESF
+361 LPITSEQF
-369 IPAKTQLSSDPIGL
+369 IPAKTQQSSDPLGL

-396 NMPDGVIISRV
+396 NMPEGVIVSRV
-407 NPNSPASGKVNRG
+407 NPNSAASGKVNRG
-420 DIITMIQY
+420 DVITMIQY
-428 KGKKYEVI
+428 KGQKYMVY
-436 DVNSFNET
+436 DVDSFNQA
-444 LDNFTTGNKIAI
+444 LSNFSSNNKIAI
-456 HLIRGGNRLIRS
+456 HLIRNGTRLIRS
-468 ITLN
+468 VTLN

>member
-1 MLWTSKTIFI
+1 MINIFNKSLI
-11 KKVLLLFLATSTS
+11 IFLSIATT
-24 FFLNSALPDNISEL
+24 FDVYANLPENISDL
-38 VEESAPA
+38 VDDSAPA

-54 VSQRSSYGYGGI
+54 VSQRSSFGYGGI

-73 FGIPRE
+73 FGVPRE
-79 FREIPQQKREAI
+79 FREREMPQQKRESI

-109 VVEDSTDVTISLSD
+109 VVEDASEVVVSLSD
-123 RREFSAEVIG
+123 RREYIAEVIG

-139 LAVLEVKGKN
+139 LAVLQIKGKD
-149 LPTVAVGDSDE
+149 LPTVNVCNRDE
-160 LRVGDWVIA
+160 LKVGEWVVA

-249 NVAIDVADQIITN
+249 NVATDVADQIITS

-287 NKPYGALINDVEE
+287 RKPYGALINDVEE

-305 NAGLIPGDV
+305 LAGLVPGDV
-314 IVEFDKKEIKFS
+314 IIEFDNKEIKFS
-326 SDLPHVVGQIKPET
+326 SDLPHVVGQIKPNT
-340 KALAKV
+340 RASARV
-346 IRDGEEMILEFILGE
+346 VRDGDEINLDFILGE

-369 IPAKTQLSSDPIGL
+369 VPAKTQSSSDPLGL

-396 NMPDGVIISRV
+396 NMPDGVIVSRV
-407 NPNSPASGKVNRG
+407 NPNSAASGKVNRG
-420 DIITMIQY
+420 DLITMIQY
-428 KGKKYEVI
+428 KGKKLEVSDI
-436 DVNSFNET
+436 ESFGKALE
-444 LDNFTTGNKIAI
+444 NFSSGDKIAI
-456 HLIRGGNRLIRS
+456 HLIRGGNRLITS
-468 ITLN
+468 VTLT

>member
-1 MLWTSKTIFI
+1 MKTLI
-11 KKVLLLFLATSTS
+11 KSFLIIILASS
-24 FFLNSALPDNISEL
+24 SSLYAQLPDNISEL
-38 VEESAPA
+38 VDQSAPA

-54 VSQRSSYGYGGI
+54 VSQRSSFGYGGI

-73 FGIPRE
+73 FGIPRD
-79 FREIPQQKREAI
+79 FREMPQQRRE
-91 SYGSGFILKDN
+91 SVSFGSGFILKNN
-102 YIMTNFH
+102 YILTNFH
-109 VVEDSTDVTISLSD
+109 VVEDATEVVVSLSD
-123 RREFSAEVIG
+123 RREFKAEVVG

-139 LAVLEVKGKN
+139 LAVLEVDGKD
-149 LPTVAVGDSDE
+149 LPAVNVGNSDK
-160 LRVGDWVIA
+160 LNVGDWVIA

-215 GGPLFNLDGEVV
+215 GGPLFNLDGDVV

-249 NVAIDVADQIITN
+249 NVALDVADQIINN

-305 NAGLIPGDV
+305 NAGLVPGDV
-314 IVEFDKKEIKFS
+314 IIEFDSKEIKFS
-326 SDLPHVVGQIKPET
+326 SDLPHVVGQIKPDSRA
-340 KALAKV
+340 KAKV
-346 IRDGEEMILEFILGE
+346 IRDGKEITLDFVLGE
-361 LPVNKESF
+361 LPITSEQF
-369 IPAKTQLSSDPIGL
+369 IPAKTQQSSDPLGL

-396 NMPDGVIISRV
+396 NMPEGVIVSRV
-407 NPNSPASGKVNRG
+407 NPNSAASGKVNRG
-420 DIITMIQY
+420 DVITMIQY
-428 KGKKYEVI
+428 KGQKYMVY
-436 DVNSFNET
+436 DVDSFNQA
-444 LDNFTTGNKIAI
+444 LSNFSTNNKIAI
-456 HLIRGGNRLIRS
+456 HLIRNGTRLIRS
-468 ITLN
+468 VTLN

>member
-1 MLWTSKTIFI
+1 MKTLIKSFLIIILTSS
-11 KKVLLLFLATSTS
+11 VSLYAQ
-24 FFLNSALPDNISEL
+24 LPDNISEL
-38 VEESAPA
+38 VDQSAPA

-54 VSQRSSYGYGGI
+54 ISQRSSFGYGGI

-73 FGIPRE
+73 FGIPRD
-79 FREIPQQKREAI
+79 FREMPQQRRE
-91 SYGSGFILKDN
+91 SVSFGSGFILKNN
-102 YIMTNFH
+102 YILTNFH
-109 VVEDSTDVTISLSD
+109 VVEDATDVVVSLSD
-123 RREFSAEVIG
+123 RREFKAEVVG

-139 LAVLEVKGKN
+139 LAVLEVDGKD
-149 LPTVAVGDSDE
+149 LPAVNVGNSDK
-160 LRVGDWVIA
+160 LNVGDWVIA

-215 GGPLFNLDGEVV
+215 GGPLFNLDGDVV

-249 NVAIDVADQIITN
+249 NVALDVADQIIN
-262 GEVSRGYLG
+262 SGEVSRGYLG

-305 NAGLIPGDV
+305 NAGLVPGDV
-314 IVEFDKKEIKFS
+314 IIEFDSKEIKFS
-326 SDLPHVVGQIKPET
+326 SDLPHVVGQIKPNSSA
-340 KALAKV
+340 KAKV
-346 IRDGEEMILEFILGE
+346 IRDGKEITLDFVLGE
-361 LPVNKESF
+361 LPVNSEQF
-369 IPAKTQLSSDPIGL
+369 IPAKTQQSSDPLGL

-396 NMPDGVIISRV
+396 NMPEGVIVSRV
-407 NPNSPASGKVNRG
+407 NPNSAASGKVNRG
-420 DIITMIQY
+420 DVITMIQY
-428 KGKKYEVI
+428 KGQKYMVY
-436 DVNSFNET
+436 DVDSFNQA
-444 LDNFTTGNKIAI
+444 LSNFSSNNKIAI
-456 HLIRGGNRLIRS
+456 HLIRNGTRLIRS
-468 ITLN
+468 VTLN